1 MTLIYVNVIINIAV
15 LRDDNQ
21 SALSQNFYMY
31 NYSWYQSL
39 SKPPLAPPDW
49 VFAPAWLIL
58 YITILAAF
66 IVYLR
71 KSSKD
76 KKFGYVYFWSQLALN
91 FSWSPIFFGA
101 KRMLVALAVIIL
113 LDIFLFLTIKS
124 FYKISKP
131 AALLLLPY
139 FIWVIFA
146 TYLNFG
152 YWRLN

>member
-1 MTLIYVNVIINIAV
+1 MTLIYVNVIMNIAV
-15 LRDDNQ
+15 LRDDNK

-66 IVYLR
+66 VVYSR

-76 KKFGYVYFWSQLALN
+76 KKFGYVCFWSQLVLN

>member
-1 MTLIYVNVIINIAV
+1 MTLIYVNVIMNIAV

-66 IVYLR
+66 IVYSR

-76 KKFGYVYFWSQLALN
+76 KKFGYVCFWSQLALN

-101 KRMLVALAVIIL
+101 KRMLVALVVIIL

-146 TYLNFG
+146 TYLNFE